1 MIIEWFWF
9 PSFDRFRLR
18 VEIWPFISYLVS
30 WVCCLIV
37 LAYSYIQNTEFIV
50 DCCLWSSQIS
60 TRRRESLK
68 GLHQPKWIHRA
79 VIWSWRFY
87 VNEFWKVMHL
97 ACIRGYIIFGF
108 RNSFISLLTTNLH
121 YSHIWQYPWWDS
133 NAILVMTQKDDQ
145 CRF

>member
-79 VIWSWRFY
+79 VIWSWQFY

-97 ACIRGYIIFGF
+97 ACIFLDLGIFSSPSWPQIYFTVIFG
-108 RNSFISLLTTNLH
+108 SIPGEIATQYWSWHKKTISADF
-121 YSHIWQYPWWDS
+121 S
-133 NAILVMTQKDDQ
+133 
-145 CRF
+145 